1 VPGPASQPLRPHPA
15 TPGPASDALT
25 VDVSQ
30 SPAGIE
36 LHYRFRGDPATLRL
50 PSLQAASPADRL
62 WQHTCCEAFVAAAAA
77 PSYRE
82 FNFSPSGQ
90 WAVYRF
96 ADYRQRDDSA
106 PPPTPLPPIGF
117 SHRPDGFDLRATIPR
132 SLLPAG
138 PLQLGLS
145 AVIERTDG
153 GKDYWA
159 LAHGSE
165 QPDFHLRQTFII
177 HLSQP

>member
-1 VPGPASQPLRPHPA
+1 M
-15 TPGPASDALT
+15 LT
-25 VDVSQ
+25 VHVSQ

-36 LHYRFRGDPATLRL
+36 LHYRFHGDPATLRL
-50 PSLQAASPADRL
+50 PVPQAAGPADGL
-62 WQHTCCEAFVAAAAA
+62 WRHTCCEAFVAAAAA

-82 FNFSPSGQ
+82 FNFSPAGR
-90 WAVYRF
+90 WAIYRF
-96 ADYRQRDDSA
+96 TDYRRRDDSA
-106 PPPTPLPPIGF
+106 PPPTPLPPVGF
-117 SHRPDGFDLRATIPR
+117 SRRPDGFDLRATIPR
-132 SLLPAG
+132 ALLPAG
-138 PLQLGLS
+138 LLQLGLS
-145 AVIERTDG
+145 AIIERADG

>member
-1 VPGPASQPLRPHPA
+1 MPGSASQPLRPHPA
-15 TPGPASDALT
+15 TPGLAGDRLT
-25 VDVSQ
+25 VAYRLG
-30 SPAGIE
+30 PAGIE

-50 PSLQAASPADRL
+50 PFRQAAGPADGL
-62 WQHTCCEAFVAAAAA
+62 WRHTCCEAFVAAAAA

-96 ADYRQRDDSA
+96 ADYRQRADGDS
-106 PPPTPLPPIGF
+106 PPAPLPPIGF
-117 SHRPDGFDLRATIPR
+117 SRRPDGFDLRATLPR
-132 SLLPAG
+132 ALLPAG

-145 AVIERTDG
+145 AVIERADG

-159 LAHGSE
+159 LAHDSE
-165 QPDFHLRQTFII
+165 QADFHRRQSFII